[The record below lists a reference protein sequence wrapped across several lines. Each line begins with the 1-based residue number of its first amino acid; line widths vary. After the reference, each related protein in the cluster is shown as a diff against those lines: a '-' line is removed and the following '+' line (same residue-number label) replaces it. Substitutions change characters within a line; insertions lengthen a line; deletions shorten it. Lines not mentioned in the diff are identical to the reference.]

1 MAFRAVKGM
10 NDVLAE
16 DAARWQRLES
26 AFSRRARLYG
36 YQEVRTPV
44 VERTDLFVRSIG
56 EVTDVVEKEMY
67 SFQHH
72 RDALTLRPE
81 GTAGATRAYIEHK
94 VYAREQVTR
103 WYYLGPMFR
112 AERPQRGR
120 YRQFYQAG
128 CEIYGAP
135 GPIADAEMID
145 MLVGLFRHLGIGQ
158 LEVAINSL
166 GSSETRGRYRDALV
180 AFFTPRVSELSA
192 HAQARLSTNPLR
204 ILDSKD
210 PKDQEVASAAPSML
224 DVLDAEDREHFEG
237 LKRALDA
244 LETPYVVEPRL
255 VRGLDY
261 YTRTSFEIR
270 SNAGELGAQNTLA
283 GGGRYDGLVEELGG
297 PKTPAI
303 GFAMGLERILLAMP
317 EAESAGRSGCFLAPL
332 AEACLPKALVLAR
345 ALRERGIVVELE
357 GRGQSLK
364 SQLRR
369 ADSLGMRACIVLGED
384 ELSREVVQLKDLEQH
399 TQRDVALAD
408 VVDQVHDLL
417 GEGPRD

>member
-1 MAFRAVKGM
+1 M
-10 NDVLAE
+10 NDVLSN
-16 DAARWQRLES
+16 DSPRWQRLER
-26 AFSRRARLYG
+26 AFQRQARLYG
-36 YQEVRTPV
+36 YDEVRTPV
-44 VERTDLFVRSIG
+44 VEHTDLFVRSIG

-81 GTAGATRAYIEHK
+81 GTAGATRAYVEHK
-94 VYAREQVTR
+94 VYARETVTR

-128 CEIYGAP
+128 CEIYGDP
-135 GPIADAEMID
+135 GPVADAEMID
-145 MLVGLFRHLGIGQ
+145 MLVGLFRQLGIGELQ
-158 LEVAINSL
+158 VAINSL
-166 GSSETRGRYRDALV
+166 GGSATRQRYREALTEY
-180 AFFTPRVSELSA
+180 FTPQVGALSA
-192 HAQARLSTNPLR
+192 HAQERLGKNPLR

-210 PKDQEVASAAPSML
+210 PKDQAVAAAAPSML
-224 DVLDAEDREHFEG
+224 DVLDDADREHFDG

-270 SNAGELGAQNTLA
+270 SEAGELGAQNTLA
-283 GGGRYDGLVEELGG
+283 GGGRYDNMVEELGG
-297 PKTPAI
+297 PATPAI

-317 EAESAGRSGCFLAPL
+317 ESAAADRAGCYIMPL
-332 AEACLPKALVLAR
+332 GSAALPKALTIAR
-345 ALRERGIVVELE
+345 EVRERGVRVECD

-364 SQLRR
+364 SQMRR

-384 ELSREVVQLKDLEQH
+384 ELSRGVVQLKDLEKH
-399 TQRDVALAD
+399 TQREVSFTEIAEQVRALCTVSAEA
-408 VVDQVHDLL
+408 
-417 GEGPRD
+417 GGA